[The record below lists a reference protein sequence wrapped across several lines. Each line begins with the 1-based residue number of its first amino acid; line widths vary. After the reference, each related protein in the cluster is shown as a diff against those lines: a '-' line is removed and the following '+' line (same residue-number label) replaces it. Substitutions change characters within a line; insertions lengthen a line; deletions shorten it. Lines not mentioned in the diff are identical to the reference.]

1 MGRFFISC
9 KIAKQNTL
17 AIESQ
22 GVLLYNIL

>member
-9 KIAKQNTL
+9 KFAKQNTL

-22 GVLLYNIL
+22 GVFMINIL

>member
-17 AIESQ
+17 TIESQ
-22 GVLLYNIL
+22 GVFMINIL

>member
-17 AIESQ
+17 AIENQ
-22 GVLLYNIL
+22 GVYMINIL